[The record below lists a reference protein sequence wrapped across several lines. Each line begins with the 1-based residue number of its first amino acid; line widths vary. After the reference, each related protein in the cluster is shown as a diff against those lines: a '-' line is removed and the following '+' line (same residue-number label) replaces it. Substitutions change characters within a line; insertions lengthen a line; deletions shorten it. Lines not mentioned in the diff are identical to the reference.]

1 MSLASTHVS
10 VGYFGKIP
18 SRGDFVK
25 GSDNPALVKL
35 LDDWLARAMDLM
47 MADALWKTNY
57 DAVAPLHFVIAG
69 PRRRHAIAGHIV
81 ASSDAA
87 GRRFPFLMMGM
98 LDVAEPDAFVPSAPL
113 LLARLWG
120 RLEALSQ
127 GMMAAA
133 DADADAPLRAA
144 AGQVVELDLRA
155 DAHAAAFTDFVE
167 LQSLDMLQALLAQ
180 AGYAGSVRRVLLA
193 LGMLLQPVL
202 ASSTSRLEKSLVLP
216 LPADPLYRGLV
227 GAYWMHAIAPFLAR
241 ADFELALFVT
251 RIGAQ
256 PRLVLGFGGASAHTL
271 QAIMDPQ
278 AGGERHIA
286 FDDLDWVED
295 QVDTDYAVNKVSRHL
310 QRPDVSLKS
319 ALDAL
324 SAAFIGT

>member
-10 VGYFGKIP
+10 IGYFGKIP

-25 GSDNPALVKL
+25 GSDNPALIKL

-47 MADALWKTNY
+47 TADAQWKSHY
-57 DAVAPLHFVIAG
+57 DAIAPLHFVIAG
-69 PRRRHAIAGHIV
+69 PRRRHAVAGHIV
-81 ASSDAA
+81 ASSDES

-98 LDVAEPDAFVPSAPL
+98 LDVAEPAAFVPSAPL
-113 LLARLWG
+113 MLGFLWS
-120 RLEALSQ
+120 RLEALST
-127 GMMAAA
+127 GLVTAP
-133 DADADAPLRAA
+133 DADALLQAA
-144 AGQVVELDLRA
+144 AGQVVELDPRA
-155 DAHAAAFTDFVE
+155 DAHVAAFTDFIE
-167 LQSLDMLQALLAQ
+167 LQSLDTLQALLAQ

-216 LPADPLYRGLV
+216 LPIDPLYRGLV

-251 RIGAQ
+251 RIGAR
-256 PRLVLGFGGASAHTL
+256 PRLVLGFSGASAQTL

-278 AGGERHIA
+278 AASERHIA

-295 QVDTDYAVNKVSRHL
+295 QVDTDYAVDKVSRHL
-310 QRPDVSLKS
+310 KRSDVSLKS
-319 ALDAL
+319 ALGAL
-324 SAAFIGT
+324 CAAFIGT

>member
-1 MSLASTHVS
+1 MSVASTHVS

-47 MADALWKTNY
+47 TADAHWKANY
-57 DAVAPLHFVIAG
+57 DAVSPLHFVITG
-69 PRRRHAIAGHIV
+69 PRRRHAVAGHIV
-81 ASSDAA
+81 ASSDAS

-113 LLARLWG
+113 LLGRLWS
-120 RLEALSQ
+120 RLESLSRSVT
-127 GMMAAA
+127 AAV
-133 DADADAPLRAA
+133 DADAPLRAA
-144 AGQVVELDLRA
+144 AGQVVELDLQP

-167 LQSLDMLQALLAQ
+167 LQSLDTLQALLAQ
-180 AGYAGSVRRVLLA
+180 AGYAGSVRQVLLA

-251 RIGAQ
+251 RIGAR
-256 PRLVLGFGGASAHTL
+256 PRLVLGFGGASAQTL

-278 AGGERHIA
+278 AGSERHIA
-286 FDDLDWVED
+286 FDDLAWVED
-295 QVDTDYAVNKVSRHL
+295 QVDSDYAVDKVSRHL
-310 QRPDVSLKS
+310 KRSDVSLKS

-324 SAAFIGT
+324 CAAFIGT

>member
-1 MSLASTHVS
+1 MSRTSTHVS
-10 VGYFGKIP
+10 IGYFGKIP

-47 MADALWKTNY
+47 MADAQWKSRY

-81 ASSDAA
+81 ASSDAS
-87 GRRFPFLMMGM
+87 GRRFPFLMTGM
-98 LDVAEPDAFVPSAPL
+98 LDVAKPDAFVASAPQML
-113 LLARLWG
+113 GVLWS
-120 RLEALSQ
+120 RLEALSK
-127 GMMAAA
+127 GLVAAP
-133 DADADAPLRAA
+133 DADALLHAA
-144 AGQVVELDLRA
+144 AGQVVELDLRSH
-155 DAHAAAFTDFVE
+155 AHAPAFADFIE
-167 LQSLDMLQALLAQ
+167 LQSLDTLQALLAQ
-180 AGYAGSVRRVLLA
+180 AGYAGSVRRVLLG
-193 LGMLLQPVL
+193 LGLLLQPVL

-251 RIGAQ
+251 RLGAQ

-271 QAIMDPQ
+271 QAVMDPQ
-278 AGGERHIA
+278 AASERHIA
-286 FDDLDWVED
+286 FDDLNWVED
-295 QVDTDYAVNKVSRHL
+295 QVDSDYAVAKLSRHL
-310 QRPDVSLKS
+310 ERPGVSLKS

-324 SAAFIGT
+324 GAAFIGT

>member
-1 MSLASTHVS
+1 MS

-47 MADALWKTNY
+47 TADARWKSCY

-81 ASSDAA
+81 ASSDEA

-98 LDVAEPDAFVPSAPL
+98 LDVAEPGAFVPSAPL
-113 LLARLWG
+113 LLGRLWS
-120 RLEALSQ
+120 RLESLSK
-127 GMMAAA
+127 GLTTAT
-133 DADADAPLRAA
+133 DADALLQAA
-144 AGQVVELDLRA
+144 AGQAVELDLRA
-155 DAHAAAFTDFVE
+155 NEQATAFADFIE
-167 LQSLDMLQALLAQ
+167 LQSLDALQALLAQ

-216 LPADPLYRGLV
+216 LPADPLYRCLV

-251 RIGAQ
+251 RIGAR
-256 PRLVLGFGGASAHTL
+256 PHLVLGFGGASAHTL

-278 AGGERHIA
+278 AASERHIA
-286 FDDLDWVED
+286 FDDLDWVEE
-295 QVDTDYAVNKVSRHL
+295 QVDADYAIDKVSRHL
-310 QRPDVSLKS
+310 KRPDVSLKS

-324 SAAFIGT
+324 CAAFIGT

>member
-10 VGYFGKIP
+10 IGYFGKIP

-47 MADALWKTNY
+47 MADARWKSRY

-81 ASSDAA
+81 AISDAS
-87 GRRFPFLMMGM
+87 GRRFPFLMTGM
-98 LDVAEPDAFVPSAPL
+98 LDVAEPDAFVPSAPQML
-113 LLARLWG
+113 GVLWS
-120 RLEALSQ
+120 RLEALSK
-127 GMMAAA
+127 GLVTAP
-133 DADADAPLRAA
+133 DADALLQAA
-144 AGQVVELDLRA
+144 AGQVVELDLRSN
-155 DAHAAAFTDFVE
+155 AHAAAFADFIE
-167 LQSLDMLQALLAQ
+167 LQSLDTLQALLAQ

-193 LGMLLQPVL
+193 LGLLLQPVL

-251 RIGAQ
+251 RIGEQ

-278 AGGERHIA
+278 AASERHIA

-295 QVDTDYAVNKVSRHL
+295 QVDTDYAVDKVSRHL
-310 QRPDVSLKS
+310 KRPDVSLKS

-324 SAAFIGT
+324 CAAFIGT